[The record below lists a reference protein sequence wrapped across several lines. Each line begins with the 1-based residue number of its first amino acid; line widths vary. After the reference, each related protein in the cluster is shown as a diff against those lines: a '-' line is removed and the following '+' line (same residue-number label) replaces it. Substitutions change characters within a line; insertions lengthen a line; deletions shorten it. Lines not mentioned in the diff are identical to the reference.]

1 MQAGVTNLQK
11 AGYDSANIFDKA
23 VMPPSSVTHQVGTCR
38 PDFMLPEV
46 RLAVLLPGNL
56 VASSGFSRAQDL
68 LSPWDWCCERQY
80 FLLPT
85 SVKSGCGCFGA
96 LTVLIFDVPLI
107 VPTITSFCMAS
118 VWGIPIS

>member
-1 MQAGVTNLQK
+1 MNLGIKLCKLQCFSSPAKVLTESKGFGGGSRTSWVQAGVTNLQK

-68 LSPWDWCCERQY
+68 LSHCDWCYER
-80 FLLPT
+80 
-85 SVKSGCGCFGA
+85 
-96 LTVLIFDVPLI
+96 
-107 VPTITSFCMAS
+107 
-118 VWGIPIS
+118 